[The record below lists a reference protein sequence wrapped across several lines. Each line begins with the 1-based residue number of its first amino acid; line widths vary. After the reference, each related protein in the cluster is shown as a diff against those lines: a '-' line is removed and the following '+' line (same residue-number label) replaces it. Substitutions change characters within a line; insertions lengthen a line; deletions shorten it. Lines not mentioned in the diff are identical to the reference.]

1 MHRARAWTIRHRTY
15 GNLVN
20 EAALWAARQNRKFVM
35 MVDFEMSKDK
45 V

>member
-1 MHRARAWTIRHRTY
+1 
-15 GNLVN
+15 VN

-45 V
+45 VMMGGRTQVDDPFG